1 MACIFCILKDL
12 INNNLHKLAE
22 TPLSRCFSACCG
34 KNSLIALS
42 DSLFCAKWIHTAVY
56 AHIFR
61 KYFFLL
67 PERPKH
73 LPPQPTQAYRKE
85 ICRFFAAISQKFHGR
100 MPWVS
105 HSWINFARTCNISF
119 SASLMNSN
127 EITKLLTD
135 TTEKLSQT
143 ATIKKLYHRHRHCDA
158 IPSGQVLSEVVDLCR
173 AVLFPGYYGKSTIN
187 A

>member
-12 INNNLHKLAE
+12 INSNLHKLAE

-34 KNSLIALS
+34 KNPLIALS

-67 PERPKH
+67 PERLKH

-85 ICRFFAAISQKFHGR
+85 ICRFFCSNLPKIPRQNALGASHFAYYMVRKHRQLSEKQLTDPRRPTHWQPNPLPTLPPAFSQK
-100 MPWVS
+100 
-105 HSWINFARTCNISF
+105 
-119 SASLMNSN
+119 
-127 EITKLLTD
+127 
-135 TTEKLSQT
+135 
-143 ATIKKLYHRHRHCDA
+143 KK
-158 IPSGQVLSEVVDLCR
+158 
-173 AVLFPGYYGKSTIN
+173 KW
-187 A
+187 